1 MQSDDA
7 RALVIGSLSVGDGLE
22 ADAIAAL
29 CVDGQH
35 ALGGL
40 SDGER
45 ATLEDKRVPTAPWIV
60 FNYPEW
66 LHGEFSAAFG
76 ADLAREMA
84 ALCGRAPLDLRVNA
98 LKANRDD
105 VAVELT
111 LAGVVA
117 GPLAGAPDGLR
128 VAAGADAKVTVL
140 PAYQEGRVEIQ
151 DEASQRAVLLAE
163 ARPGDTVIDLAAGA
177 GGKALALAATMD
189 NRGRILACD
198 VDLARLQQMTPRV
211 ARSGVTIIEM
221 AGDPYGKELTALAS
235 GGADLVFVDA
245 PCSGT
250 GTWRRNPESRW
261 TLDQARLATFRA
273 AQAKLLDRAVELVKP
288 TGAIVYATCSLLP
301 SEGPVQLAAFV
312 ERHRGW
318 QAETAQTLTPY
329 RDNTDGFFVARMV
342 RA

>member
-1 MQSDDA
+1 MQSEDA
-7 RALVIGSLSVGDGLE
+7 RALVIGSLAVGDGLE
-22 ADAIAAL
+22 ADEIAAL

-35 ALGGL
+35 ALGAL

-60 FNYPEW
+60 FNYPQW

-105 VAVELT
+105 VALELT

-117 GPLAGAPDGLR
+117 GSLAGAPDGLR

-177 GGKALALAATMD
+177 GGKALALAAAMD

-198 VDLARLQQMTPRV
+198 VDLGRLQQMTPRV

-221 AGDPYGKELTALAS
+221 AGDPYGRELAALAH
-235 GGADLVFVDA
+235 GGADLVFIDA

-250 GTWRRNPESRW
+250 GTWRRNPESKW
-261 TLDQARLATFRA
+261 TLDQARLATYRA

-312 ERHRGW
+312 ERHPGW

-329 RDNTDGFFVARMV
+329 RENTDGFFVARMV